1 MIKRIFFI
9 VFFGWLCSTGSL
21 LACDACG
28 CSASNIGIGLMTDYR
43 SNFIRL
49 GYFRTRYKS
58 NSEHEYAGSDIF
70 TQVDISLRYAI
81 GKNKKLWLTAHVPY
95 SINVRNSES
104 EKLSVQGLSD
114 IRLIANYVVLNNI
127 AVGEA
132 STLYLETGAGMNLPT
147 GEYDEKLHER
157 NLPENFNLGRG
168 NLGYIAQVNAVL
180 GLPDFGLML
189 NSNYQLNSNTQSGYH
204 FGNQFNA
211 QIVGFKE
218 FMVNKFKLIPN
229 AGLSFE
235 SITDDA
241 YANRKTVPET
251 GGEGLFLSS
260 ALNFKTEKW
269 LAGISYAAPLIQQYS
284 QKAVTA
290 KERIVLHFSFIF

>member
-1 MIKRIFFI
+1 MIKNIFFI
-9 VFFGWLCSTGSL
+9 VFLGMLCSTGSL

-49 GYFRTRYKS
+49 GYFRTRYKA
-58 NSEHEYAGSDIF
+58 NSEHEHAGSDIF
-70 TQVDISLRYAI
+70 TQVDLSFRYAI
-81 GKNKKLWLTAHVPY
+81 GKNKKIWLTAHVPFNV
-95 SINVRNSES
+95 NVRNSES
-104 EKLSVQGLSD
+104 EDLSIQGLSD

-127 AVGEA
+127 PAGEA
-132 STLYLETGAGMNLPT
+132 STLYVEAGAGLNLPT
-147 GEYDEKLHER
+147 GQYDENLHER

-168 NLGYIAQVNAVL
+168 NLGYIIQTNAIL

-189 NSNYQLNSNTQSGYH
+189 SGNYQLNSNTQSGYH
-204 FGNQFNA
+204 FGNQFNT

-218 FMVNKFKLIPN
+218 FIVNKFKLIPN

-235 SITDDA
+235 SIAQDA
-241 YANRKTVPET
+241 YSSGKAVPET

-260 ALNFKTEKW
+260 SLNFKTEKW
-269 LAGISYAAPLIQQYS
+269 LAGFSYSMPVAQHYS
-284 QKAVTA
+284 QNTVTA
-290 KERIVLHFSFIF
+290 KERIAIHLSFIF